1 MWCVHA
7 LFEYLEFTFRND
19 AEAVSSHVTHSGNKM
34 QPQVDE
40 SHETLCKGRYRSTKL
55 LLASITHR
63 FLCLSF
69 PASVKVSNDFCLTAL
84 HKLIEKEIQG
94 LEEDD
99 ALGNYHHLA
108 TASDA
113 A

>member
-1 MWCVHA
+1 
-7 LFEYLEFTFRND
+7 L
-19 AEAVSSHVTHSGNKM
+19 
-34 QPQVDE
+34 
-40 SHETLCKGRYRSTKL
+40 
-55 LLASITHR
+55 
-63 FLCLSF
+63 F

-84 HKLIEKEIQG
+84 HKLTEKEIQG

-99 ALGNYHHLA
+99 SLGNYHHLA

>member
-1 MWCVHA
+1 
-7 LFEYLEFTFRND
+7 L
-19 AEAVSSHVTHSGNKM
+19 
-34 QPQVDE
+34 
-40 SHETLCKGRYRSTKL
+40 
-55 LLASITHR
+55 
-63 FLCLSF
+63 F

-84 HKLIEKEIQG
+84 HKLTEKEIQG

-99 ALGNYHHLA
+99 SLGNYHHLV